1 MKEYVCQRCK
11 QIKEEKE
18 FWKVYKD
25 HLIDEISDKTK
36 TLVNYRGNIQRYCK
50 KCCRSWFND
59 NKWRQREYTQRY
71 NMKLKERKQV
81 ERRVEE

>member
-36 TLVNYRGNIQRYCK
+36 TLVN
-50 KCCRSWFND
+50 
-59 NKWRQREYTQRY
+59 
-71 NMKLKERKQV
+71 
-81 ERRVEE
+81 